1 MNVVK
6 ILLYLAT
13 GILVLG
19 LLFVF
24 ALPIV
29 IIGIIFLLLEA
40 VFGVKLI
47 DRRFV
52 GRFHR
57 CSRPRPA
64 QPPAQAADP
73 ADPAREAVNEEE
85 AVALPDAPPP
95 ERARARSSFRGL
107 RHPMA

>member
-29 IIGIIFLLLEA
+29 IIGIIFLL
-40 VFGVKLI
+40 I
-47 DRRFV
+47 
-52 GRFHR
+52 H
-57 CSRPRPA
+57 
-64 QPPAQAADP
+64 
-73 ADPAREAVNEEE
+73 N
-85 AVALPDAPPP
+85 
-95 ERARARSSFRGL
+95 
-107 RHPMA
+107 

>member
-64 QPPAQAADP
+64 QPPEQEAEPDVPARRRTTEVPETQTLRQPALIRDP
-73 ADPAREAVNEEE
+73 ATTN
-85 AVALPDAPPP
+85 L
-95 ERARARSSFRGL
+95 
-107 RHPMA
+107 

>member
-19 LLFVF
+19 PLFVF

-29 IIGIIFLLLEA
+29 IIGINFLLLEA

-47 DRRFV
+47 ARRFV

-64 QPPAQAADP
+64 QPPEQEAEPDV
-73 ADPAREAVNEEE
+73 PAREAVIEVE
-85 AVALPDAPPP
+85 AVDLPDDPPP
-95 ERARARSSFRGL
+95 ERERIEGGR
-107 RHPMA
+107 

>member
-64 QPPAQAADP
+64 QPPKQEAEPDV
-73 ADPAREAVNEEE
+73 PAREAVIEVE
-85 AVALPDAPPP
+85 AVDLPDDPPP
-95 ERARARSSFRGL
+95 ERERIEGGR
-107 RHPMA
+107 